1 MMAMNTGENEQGLR
15 KIVDLTR
22 LLSIIVLL
30 LHVYYYCYDAFKQW
44 GLVSQITDGLLR
56 NFVNMGLFSFFLKS
70 KFISLGLLLLS
81 FLGIKGRK
89 NEQANSKTSLAYFI
103 CGLVIYFV
111 SFICLYLPYVSTIVA
126 TTYATVNLL
135 GYLLILTGGSVLA
148 RIIKNGLK
156 PDIFNRDNQTFPQEE
171 RLLTNEY
178 SFNFKAQYN
187 LKGKIR
193 DSWISIV
200 NPRRSILIMGNPG
213 SAKSWCFLEP
223 MIRQQS
229 AKAYAQF
236 TYDFK
241 YPDLTLIAYNHYLKN
256 WRKYPVAPKWCNV
269 NFSDPTTSHRCNP
282 IYAPMMNELLDA
294 MEAASSI
301 LLSMNKSWA
310 HKQGDFFVESGKNLL
325 AAVFWFLRKYRNG
338 EFCSVPH
345 AIELLQLEYDR
356 LFTVLRTERDI
367 QTLMTPFISSFEKGV
382 FETIDNQMASVRIP
396 MGRLSS
402 PLLYWILSG
411 NDFTLDANNPKEPK
425 IICLGNDPVKSE
437 ALAPILSLFCDRLN
451 KTINRKGQYK
461 IALNYDEFASIRVS
475 SIFQA
480 VSTGRGHDL
489 VNVLVVQ
496 DANQLR
502 SLYTKEEVEALIN
515 MAGNF
520 ICGQVSGDSA
530 KSASERFPKT
540 MQDRQSLSINST
552 DTSVSKSKQLDAA
565 ITPATISNLSSG
577 EFVGIIA
584 DNPDQPIDL
593 KAFHR
598 KVINNVA
605 ALDREKAAYLPLP
618 RDQEATDEI
627 IKANYEQIKQDVQ
640 DIADSVFEEILN
652 DPAKQYL
659 LVNKN

>member
-1 MMAMNTGENEQGLR
+1 MAMNTGENEQGLR
-15 KIVDLTR
+15 KIIDLTR
-22 LLSIIVLL
+22 LISIVILL
-30 LHVYYYCYDAFKQW
+30 LHIYYYCYDAFQQW
-44 GLVSQITDGLLR
+44 GLVSSITDNLLK
-56 NFVNMGLFSFFLKS
+56 NIANTGIFSFYLKS
-70 KFISLGLLLLS
+70 KLVSIGLLLLS
-81 FLGIKGRK
+81 FIGIKGRK
-89 NEQANSKTSLAYFI
+89 NEDANYKTAIAYFI
-103 CGLVIYFV
+103 CGVVVYFF
-111 SFICLYLPYVSTIVA
+111 SFLCLYLPSISTII
-126 TTYATVNLL
+126 TGIYGGVNLV

-156 PDIFNRDNQTFPQEE
+156 QDIFNRINQTFPQEE

-193 DSWISIV
+193 DSWVSII

-213 SAKSWCFLEP
+213 SAKSWCLLEP

-269 NFSDPTTSHRCNP
+269 NFSDPSRSHRCNP
-282 IYAPMMNELLDA
+282 IYAPMMHELLDA
-294 MEAASSI
+294 IEAATSI
-301 LLSMNKSWA
+301 LLSMNKSWS

-325 AAVFWFLRKYRNG
+325 AAVFWFLRKFRDGAY
-338 EFCSVPH
+338 CTVPH
-345 AIELLQLEYDR
+345 AIELLQLEYDK
-356 LFTVLRTERDI
+356 LFTILRTEREI
-367 QTLMTPFISSFEKGV
+367 QTLLTPFISSFEKGV

-461 IALNYDEFASIRVS
+461 IALNYDEFASLRVS

-489 VNVLVVQ
+489 VNVMVVQ
-496 DANQLR
+496 DVNQLR
-502 SLYTKEEVEALIN
+502 SLYTKEEAEALIN
-515 MAGNF
+515 MTGNF

-540 MQDRQSLSINST
+540 MQDRQSMSINST
-552 DTSVSKSKQLDAA
+552 DTSVSKSKQFDQA

-577 EFVGIIA
+577 EFVGILA

-593 KAFHR
+593 KAFHCKIINHKPALDAEKARYITLPRVR
-598 KVINNVA
+598 KVT
-605 ALDREKAAYLPLP
+605 
-618 RDQEATDEI
+618 QEI
-627 IKANYEQIKQDVQ
+627 ILQNYEQIKQDVQ
-640 DIADSVFEEILN
+640 DIAESILEEILS
-652 DPAKQYL
+652 DPAQQHLIIKR
-659 LVNKN
+659 